1 MEAHLPCK
9 EFLWPLVD
17 AVGIGLKR
25 AEIAR
30 TSADVDIQNVV
41 GYVLVFEAPNR
52 EVVEKFHAND
62 PYTLEDMF
70 EIAIIKPLWQRVPA
84 LD

>member
-1 MEAHLPCK
+1 MIWMDLRN
-9 EFLWPLVD
+9 
-17 AVGIGLKR
+17 INR
-25 AEIAR
+25 ACR
-30 TSADVDIQNVV
+30 RSLLDIRNVV
-41 GYVLVFEAPNR
+41 GNVLVFEAPNR

-70 EIAIIKPLWQRVPA
+70 EIEIIKPLWQRVPA

>member
-1 MEAHLPCK
+1 
-9 EFLWPLVD
+9 
-17 AVGIGLKR
+17 
-25 AEIAR
+25 
-30 TSADVDIQNVV
+30 
-41 GYVLVFEAPNR
+41 VLVFEAPNR

-70 EIAIIKPLWQRVPA
+70 EFAIIKPLWQRVPA